1 MWNPFRVFAFTKIM
15 SDDFLAETS
24 RAHPIRRRLQLAAV
38 MCVAVA
44 AELGP
49 WPASALSLKPDFP
62 ALTLVYWGIHAPG
75 ATGMLPVL
83 LTGLLMD
90 LARHTPLG
98 FNILCYATV
107 MLLVGWLRGRFVL
120 LGAFGRG
127 FHVFL
132 ILCAGQLTAYLLMLI
147 QNPEAPLGWRH
158 FTPAAAGGF
167 LWLALPL
174 AARRIRKLLSRGDPL
189 AG

>member
-1 MWNPFRVFAFTKIM
+1 MWFVFSRVVT
-15 SDDFLAETS
+15 DDFLAEAS
-24 RAHPIRRRLQLAAV
+24 RGNPVRRRLQLGAV

-49 WPASALSLKPDFP
+49 WPAAALSFKPDFP

-75 ATGMLPVL
+75 ATGMLSVL
-83 LTGLLMD
+83 ATGLLMD

-132 ILCAGQLTAYLLMLI
+132 ILCAGQLTAHLLMLI

-158 FTPAAAGGF
+158 FLPAAAGGF

-189 AG
+189 TG